1 MKVIRI
7 NDNSRSAFTPEP
19 TQYTVQCCLEK
30 DSGFRRQLHF
40 ALATDMT
47 CQLSKEVTDRG
58 HTYSKRVFKT
68 RWLEIQLP
76 RWRVELGLW
85 TSSGFLKTMTFLPR
99 VKTVLRCMLPS
110 WSWRERQLKRR
121 SLRWRFEVSFSRPE
135 QTQLFV
141 QFWKQNGEQEEQA
154 FAQCSKR

>member
-1 MKVIRI
+1 MAVIRI
-7 NDNSRSAFTPEP
+7 NDNSRSAFTPES
-19 TQYTVQCCLEK
+19 TQYTMQCCLEK

-76 RWRVELGLW
+76 RWRIELGLW
-85 TSSGFLKTMTFLPR
+85 TSSGFLL
-99 VKTVLRCMLPS
+99 MLPQNKLAGWQIADLHGIRDTPKVPRGHS
-110 WSWRERQLKRR
+110 GGYVA
-121 SLRWRFEVSFSRPE
+121 SLRFGLPPWNAMAE
-135 QTQLFV
+135 
-141 QFWKQNGEQEEQA
+141 
-154 FAQCSKR
+154 SKMG